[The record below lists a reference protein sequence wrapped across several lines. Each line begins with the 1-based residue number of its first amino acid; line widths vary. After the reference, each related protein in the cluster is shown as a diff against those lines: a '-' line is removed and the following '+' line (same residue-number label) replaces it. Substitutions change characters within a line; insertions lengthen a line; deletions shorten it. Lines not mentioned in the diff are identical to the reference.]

1 MKYYFEKLQRRVDKY
16 KNKYQDN
23 PRKAAFKLFWWSF
36 KCLFKRYSKPK
47 QVKETEI
54 NEMFTSWFKVLEFGN
69 TDITYKYKKELAEFK
84 IPQLNGNSHIYFNIA
99 KAQELNP
106 KIKRIG
112 LVFFMGIG
120 DYFYAT
126 NFIEILK
133 KEYPN
138 LILDAYVSKNFDG
151 NNSPLVGKC
160 LETNPNIDKIYYYDG
175 HQNMEY
181 WKNYDYSECYN
192 LKSDDTL
199 ILPMVYEHNEYV
211 SSRTETLCKTFN
223 LPEPLINPL
232 PIIYDYE
239 DSKEIKSLFNR
250 YKDKMNKVVFIQM
263 TARSSNFSYPFVDEI
278 IEQLL
283 DDDFFV
289 ISVEKT
295 NIVNSKLLVID
306 IKKYTIN
313 DSISLVR
320 MIKNSNIPICF
331 LTTISCF
338 ASISSALQIP
348 NLCMQ
353 HMYDPCISSVY
364 YSNIYLVV
372 NKKYNQIPADRTF
385 ICPQYKINEI
395 ENSNNL
401 IYSYDFILT
410 AFQKFINLT
419 SIS

>member
-1 MKYYFEKLQRRVDKY
+1 MKYYIEKLQHRVDLY
-16 KNKYQDN
+16 KNKYKQK
-23 PRKAAFKLFWWSF
+23 PRKMAFKLFWWNF
-36 KCLFKRYSKPK
+36 KCLFKTFPKPK
-47 QVKETEI
+47 QINQPKI
-54 NEMFTSWFKVLEFGN
+54 NEACISWFKVLEWDN

-84 IPQLNGNSHIYFNIA
+84 IPQLKGNSHIYFNIA
-99 KAQELNP
+99 KALELNP
-106 KIKRIG
+106 KIKRLG

-160 LETNPNIDKIYYYDG
+160 LETNPNIDKVYYYDG
-175 HQNMEY
+175 HQNIEY

-239 DSKEIKSLFNR
+239 DSEEIKSLFNQYR
-250 YKDKMNKVVFIQM
+250 DKMDKVVFIQM
-263 TARSSNFSYPFVDEI
+263 SARSSNFTYPFVDEI

-283 DDDFFV
+283 DDGFFV

-320 MIKNSNIPICF
+320 MIKNYHIPICF

-353 HMYDPCISSVY
+353 HTYDPCISSVY

-385 ICPQYKINEI
+385 ICPQYKIKEV

-401 IYSYDFILT
+401 IYSYDFIVT
-410 AFQKFINLT
+410 AFHKFMNIT
-419 SIS
+419 SII